1 MLFSLQYIE
10 MRGKKSRNMRKKS
23 RSHSHRHR
31 HRHRGGAMPTMVPA
45 GVSQNPMLSPS
56 SASLAQG
63 KDYEN
68 IHMGQ
73 HGGAYV
79 PMSGAPVGD
88 TGVLDASL
96 RATARI
102 GPTDGAFQAIQGMSD
117 QAGGRRRSRRSRR
130 SKSRRSKSSRSKR
143 SRRSMRGGFSANL
156 RPGNAS
162 APGTLLPPSMES
174 RAVGGMNPEWKLA
187 ENPTSFAPPV

>member
-1 MLFSLQYIE
+1 
-10 MRGKKSRNMRKKS
+10 MRGKKSRNMRKK
-23 RSHSHRHR
+23 SHSHRHR
-31 HRHRGGAMPTMVPA
+31 HRHRGGAMPSMVPA
-45 GVSQNPMLSPS
+45 GVSQNSMLSPS

-63 KDYEN
+63 KDYDN

-73 HGGAYV
+73 HGGAHV

-96 RATARI
+96 RAAARI
-102 GPTDGAFQAIQGMSD
+102 GPTDGSFQAIQGMSD
-117 QAGGRRRSRRSRR
+117 QAGGRRRSRRSKSRR
-130 SKSRRSKSSRSKR
+130 SKSRRSKSGRSKKS

-156 RPGNAS
+156 RPGNTS
-162 APGTLLPPSMES
+162 AAGTLLPPSMES

-187 ENPTSFAPPV
+187 ENPASFAPPV

>member
-1 MLFSLQYIE
+1 
-10 MRGKKSRNMRKKS
+10 MRGKKSRNMRKKA
-23 RSHSHRHR
+23 RSYRR
-31 HRHRGGAMPTMVPA
+31 RYRGGAMPSMVPA
-45 GVSQNPMLSPS
+45 GVTQNPMLSPS

-63 KDYEN
+63 KDYQN

-117 QAGGRRRSRRSRR
+117 QSGGRRRSRRSKK
-130 SKSRRSKSSRSKR
+130 SSRRSKKSSRRSKR

-162 APGTLLPPSMES
+162 APGALLPPSMEA

-187 ENPTSFAPPV
+187 ENPASFAPPV

>member
-10 MRGKKSRNMRKKS
+10 MRGKKSRNMRKKA
-23 RSHSHRHR
+23 HSHRNHHR
-31 HRHRGGAMPTMVPA
+31 HSGGAMPTMVPA
-45 GVSQNPMLSPS
+45 GLSQNPMLSPS
-56 SASLAQG
+56 SANLAQG
-63 KDYEN
+63 KDYQN

-79 PMSGAPVGD
+79 PMSGAPVGS
-88 TGVLDASL
+88 TGVLDAAL

-102 GPTDGAFQAIQGMSD
+102 GPTDNSFQAIQGMSD
-117 QAGGRRRSRRSRR
+117 QAGGRRRSRRSKK
-130 SKSRRSKSSRSKR
+130 SSRRSKKSSRRSKR
-143 SRRSMRGGFSANL
+143 SRRSMRGGFSANV

-187 ENPTSFAPPV
+187 QNPNSFAPPV

>member
-1 MLFSLQYIE
+1 MQRKGSK
-10 MRGKKSRNMRKKS
+10 RAKKSFRRK
-23 RSHSHRHR
+23 HM
-31 HRHRGGAMPTMVPA
+31 RGGAMPMMVP
-45 GVSQNPMLSPS
+45 GTVGQDPMLSPS

-63 KDYEN
+63 VDYDK

-73 HGGAYV
+73 HGGAYT
-79 PMSGAPVGD
+79 PMAGAPVGD

-96 RATARI
+96 RSAARI
-102 GPTDGAFQAIQGMSD
+102 GPTDGSFAAIQGMSD
-117 QAGGRRRSRRSRR
+117 QSGGRRRSKKSRKSR
-130 SKSRRSKSSRSKR
+130 KSRRSKKVRRSKR
-143 SRRSMRGGFSANL
+143 SKTMRGGFSANL

-187 ENPTSFAPPV
+187 ENPASFAPPV

>member
-23 RSHSHRHR
+23 YRRR
-31 HRHRGGAMPTMVPA
+31 YRGGAMPTMVPA

-73 HGGAYV
+73 HGGAHV

-96 RATARI
+96 RAAARI

-130 SKSRRSKSSRSKR
+130 SKKSSRRSKKSSRRSK
-143 SRRSMRGGFSANL
+143 RSMRGGFSANL
-156 RPGNAS
+156 RPANAS
-162 APGTLLPPSMES
+162 ANGTLLPPSMEA

-187 ENPTSFAPPV
+187 ENPNSVAPPV